1 MYSLKIHKKASAF
14 LKSQNQIYRKAI
26 KEKLEL
32 LIENPFNNSH
42 LDIKK
47 LKNVKNTYRLR
58 IGNIRIIYQVIRK
71 DLLILIISAG
81 KRDDIYKKTK

>member
-14 LKSQNQIYRKAI
+14 LKSQNQIFRKAI

-47 LKNVKNTYRLR
+47 LKNVKNT
-58 IGNIRIIYQVIRK
+58 
-71 DLLILIISAG
+71 
-81 KRDDIYKKTK
+81 